1 MCKDHGLK
9 GPTFKTQED
18 SKICLIETDSTRY
31 KFHAEKVVVDETST
45 YSFLFFFYNG
55 LSILRTFQYM
65 SKHINI
71 ASKHLFIS
79 SISIQYMYLNKL
91 DPG

>member
-45 YSFLFFFYNG
+45 YSFLFFFLQWSLDITN
-55 LSILRTFQYM
+55 
-65 SKHINI
+65 
-71 ASKHLFIS
+71 
-79 SISIQYMYLNKL
+79 ISIHVKTYQYCEQTLVYFEHFNTVYV
-91 DPG
+91 PQ